1 MRILPLLLVAAAAA
15 TASFSM
21 AQDCSATWD
30 YTVGTPGASSGY
42 VGAFTLYQGDLVVS
56 GSFPLMA
63 GVPSTQYLAR
73 YNRTTNA
80 WSSFGQG
87 LGSGISNAFGTS
99 FEHFNGDL
107 IVGGFF
113 ADAEGVADTKSIA
126 RWDGTQFHSLGT
138 GWPFNT
144 VNAVWSLLTSDA
156 IGGQDRLY
164 IGGGFDNIAGQP
176 AGCIAMWDGT
186 TLTPLASSMT
196 LVGINPLVM
205 CMATFDDGQG
215 GGTQLYIG
223 GRFSAVNGVPAN
235 MIARWNGSTW
245 SAVGSNLTPR
255 FASAEIDSLLVYN
268 DGTGP
273 ALYAGGINLR
283 VNADGINRANVK
295 WNGTTWTA
303 VGQALTGR
311 TWTMAAWDD
320 GNGEKLYAGGTQAG
334 VGYIYRL
341 DSGTWTSYGGGANA
355 QVIKLLTEGD
365 TMYVGGSIAT
375 VNGQPTGRIV
385 SRVACESCGCAA
397 DYNADGGVNGTD
409 VEAFFNDWEAAAG
422 CSDVNQ
428 DGGITGDDIGAFFE
442 VWEAG
447 GC

>member
-1 MRILPLLLVAAAAA
+1 MRMLPIMLVAAAAA

-21 AQDCSATWD
+21 AQDCSPTWD

-42 VGAFTLYQGDLVVS
+42 VGAMTFYQGDLVVS

-73 YNRTTNA
+73 YNRATDT

-156 IGGQDRLY
+156 IGGQNRLY

-186 TLTPLASSMT
+186 TLTPLAPTMT
-196 LVGINPLVM
+196 LVGINPLVDSLIM
-205 CMATFDDGQG
+205 FDDGQG
-215 GGTQLYIG
+215 EGTQLYMS
-223 GRFSAVNGVPAN
+223 GRFSAVGEVQAN

-245 SAVGSNLTPR
+245 SAVGTNLTPR
-255 FASAEIDSLLVYN
+255 NATGEIHSMLVYD

-273 ALYAGGINLR
+273 ALYASGTNLR
-283 VNADGINRANVK
+283 INGDGINRANVK
-295 WNGTTWTA
+295 WDGTTWSA

-311 TWTMAAWDD
+311 TWTMAVWDD
-320 GNGEKLYAGGTQAG
+320 GNGERLYAGGTQAG
-334 VGYIYRL
+334 VGYLYRL
-341 DSGTWTSYGGGANA
+341 ENDTWVPYGGGGNA
-355 QVIKLLTEGD
+355 QVIKLLTDGD
-365 TMYVGGSIAT
+365 SMYVAGSIST
-375 VNGQPTGRIV
+375 LDGQPTGRIAE
-385 SRVACESCGCAA
+385 RVACESCPCAA
-397 DYNADGGVNGTD
+397 DYNQDGGVNGTD
-409 VEAFFNDWEAAAG
+409 VEAFFNDWESAAG